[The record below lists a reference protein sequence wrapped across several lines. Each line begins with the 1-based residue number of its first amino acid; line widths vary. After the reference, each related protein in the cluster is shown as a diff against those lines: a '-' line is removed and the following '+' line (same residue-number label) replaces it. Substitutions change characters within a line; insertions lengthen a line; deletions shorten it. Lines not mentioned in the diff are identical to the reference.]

1 MLGKKKGEIH
11 DVTQM
16 NRESS
21 SGKSIKY
28 GEEDNRLGQK
38 VNESSWL
45 VFSHHYRDNAYGRAV
60 YDMFSDQ
67 IHF

>member
-28 GEEDNRLGQK
+28 EEADNRLGQK
-38 VNESSWL
+38 VNESS
-45 VFSHHYRDNAYGRAV
+45 
-60 YDMFSDQ
+60 
-67 IHF
+67 

>member
-1 MLGKKKGEIH
+1 MGLNASECFSKVLRLMLGKKKGEIH

-38 VNESSWL
+38 VNESS
-45 VFSHHYRDNAYGRAV
+45 
-60 YDMFSDQ
+60 
-67 IHF
+67 